1 MTQVM
6 WTNKCDKTV
15 ETGYE
20 TVEDAP
26 CLMKPEPC
34 LFW

>member
-6 WTNKCDKTV
+6 WTQKGDKTV
-15 ETGYE
+15 ETDYE
-20 TVEDAP
+20 TVEDAL
-26 CLMKPEPC
+26 CVMKPEPY